1 MKIGIFAT
9 FVLFITF
16 ILSCFASAEQ
26 NFTGSSMDVSVD
38 IPATME
44 WAEVELNTSSIDF
57 GPINLSA
64 TSSIEK
70 RKSVYYEIRNRGNVN
85 ISVMP
90 SLASGADPIF
100 DNLRFSRLVSDS
112 LSTWRSVGN
121 YSISMN
127 ATPPS
132 GIWASWQRYAIRLD
146 LNAYQASLPF
156 DVVGY
161 KKTVVFEV
169 IPRYG

>member
-1 MKIGIFAT
+1 MKIGALLT
-9 FVLFITF
+9 LALF
-16 ILSCFASAEQ
+16 ILSISLCYAEQ

-38 IPATME
+38 IPSTME

-64 TSSIEK
+64 TSSTEK
-70 RKSVYYEIRNRGNVN
+70 RKSIYYEIRNRGNVN

-90 SLASGADPIF
+90 VLASGADPVF
-100 DNLRFSRLVSDS
+100 DNLKFSRLVGDS

-121 YSISMN
+121 YSINMN
-127 ATPPS
+127 ATTS
-132 GIWASWQRYAIRLD
+132 LGLWTTWQRYAIRLD
-146 LNAYQASLPF
+146 LNDYSASVPF
-156 DVVGY
+156 DIVGY

-169 IPRYG
+169 IPRYE